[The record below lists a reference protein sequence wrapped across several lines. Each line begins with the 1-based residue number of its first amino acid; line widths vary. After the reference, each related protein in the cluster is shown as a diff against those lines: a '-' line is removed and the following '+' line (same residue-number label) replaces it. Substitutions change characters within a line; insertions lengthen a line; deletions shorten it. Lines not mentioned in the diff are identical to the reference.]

1 MSLDFSATRATMIDS
16 QLKTVGV
23 IDKPVLDAIG
33 TLPRELFLPDHLA
46 GLAYADATPE
56 LAAGRSLLV
65 PMVLALLL
73 QTAEVKAGERAL
85 VIGSATGYS
94 AAVLLALG
102 AQVTALESDADLAAR
117 ARVPTVIG
125 PLAQGWAAAAP
136 YDIIL
141 FEGSIETV
149 PPAIAAQLAPGG
161 RIAAVVRDHGV
172 GGGYAGPLNV
182 RGEIAGL
189 PFMEM
194 GARPLPGFERP
205 REFAF

>member
-23 IDKPVLDAIG
+23 IDKVVLDAMG

-46 GLAYADATPE
+46 GLAYADAAPE
-56 LAAGRSLLV
+56 LAPGRALLE
-65 PMVLALLL
+65 PMVLALLV
-73 QTAEVKAGERAL
+73 QTAQVKAGERAL

-94 AAVLLALG
+94 AAVLAAMG
-102 AQVTALESDADLAAR
+102 ASVTALECDADLAAV
-117 ARVPTVIG
+117 ARVPTVTG
-125 PLAQGWAAAAP
+125 PLTEGWAAAAP
-136 YDIIL
+136 YDLIL

-161 RIAAVVRDHGV
+161 RIAAVVRAQGV

-182 RGEIAGL
+182 RSEIAGL
-189 PFMEM
+189 PFMELA
-194 GARPLPGFERP
+194 ARPLPGFARP
-205 REFAF
+205 HEFAF